1 MHAVLR
7 NRQVA
12 SGRAWLQKIG
22 HGFLVSSLIA
32 LAAAFM
38 SDRFGRPQLLY
49 ALLMGLGLHF
59 VAGDSRVRSD
69 VDFCA
74 PTVLRLVV
82 ALLGA
87 RITLAQVAEVGWQTA
102 LVVVAVASTITL
114 GWWLARRMRRPVE
127 E

>member
-1 MHAVLR
+1 
-7 NRQVA
+7 
-12 SGRAWLQKIG
+12 
-22 HGFLVSSLIA
+22 
-32 LAAAFM
+32 
-38 SDRFGRPQLLY
+38 
-49 ALLMGLGLHF
+49 MGLGLHF
-59 VAGDSRVRSD
+59 VASDSRVRSD

-102 LVVVAVASTITL
+102 LVVVVAVASTITL
-114 GWWLARRMRRPVE
+114 GWWLVRRMRRPVE

>member
-38 SDRFGRPQLLY
+38 SDRRN
-49 ALLMGLGLHF
+49 
-59 VAGDSRVRSD
+59 
-69 VDFCA
+69 C
-74 PTVLRLVV
+74 
-82 ALLGA
+82 
-87 RITLAQVAEVGWQTA
+87 
-102 LVVVAVASTITL
+102 ST
-114 GWWLARRMRRPVE
+114 PS
-127 E
+127 